1 MEIYESVIEM
11 KQLERRLTYMKKYD
25 GFDETRS
32 DFSRWKG
39 IYETWKRRK
48 EAYRKQYKSM
58 TRQRLCVF
66 SRLTEYGRQSAEVIN

>member
-1 MEIYESVIEM
+1 MGLM
-11 KQLERRLTYMKKYD
+11 KLVRISADR
-25 GFDETRS
+25 
-32 DFSRWKG
+32 KG